1 MDPISAVGLVASAAQ
16 LGDYTITV
24 VRSLL
29 HYVSEVK
36 EAPARSVELQIELAT
51 MSGMLLNLK
60 ITLET
65 CPNNIA
71 DTRLSSLNVTFTKVE
86 DTLKEILDKLEG
98 YVKPGQTKGLNRLKW
113 PFKSQEIST
122 YVERLQRYSGT
133 LLSAMNVQQ
142 LSKPSLIFD

>member
-1 MDPISAVGLVASAAQ
+1 MDPITAVGLVASAAQ

-36 EAPARSVELQIELAT
+36 EAPARSVELQNELAT

-86 DTLKEILDKLEG
+86 DTLKKILDKLEG

-122 YVERLQRYSGT
+122 YVERLQRYNGT

>member
-1 MDPISAVGLVASAAQ
+1 MDPITAVGLVASAAQ

-122 YVERLQRYSGT
+122 YVERLQRYNGT

>member
-1 MDPISAVGLVASAAQ
+1 MDPITAIGLVASAAQ

-36 EAPARSVELQIELAT
+36 EAPARSVELQNELAT

-65 CPNNIA
+65 CPDNIA

-122 YVERLQRYSGT
+122 YVERLQRYNGT